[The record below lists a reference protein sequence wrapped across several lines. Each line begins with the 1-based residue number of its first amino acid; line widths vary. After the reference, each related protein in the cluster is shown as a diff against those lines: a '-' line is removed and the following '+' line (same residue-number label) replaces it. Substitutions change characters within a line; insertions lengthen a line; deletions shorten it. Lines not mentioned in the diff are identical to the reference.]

1 MKVKVVNKDK
11 FQIIEIP
18 ADKVLVISDKC
29 TLEAADQR
37 LPYSPIRFVD
47 TDGGIPEFDV
57 DTYCAVCFFY
67 DPVVV
72 TEVSASEDHHEAIFS
87 TGTFMWVSIGKQFVE
102 EDKHTETAYSR
113 EEGEA
118 IIVTTPRGYVQLQRL
133 SEEEKQ
139 DEDRGNFRS
148 MVDLGDF
155 RQVRGGRLDD
165 ATLEQIRAF
174 INAPRESGKDYS
186 NHTPSKW
193 NPRFMFGALQDPMF
207 KDSPN
212 SVLPGYWHNVA
223 LISY

>member
-18 ADKVLVISDKC
+18 ADKVLVISDKR
-29 TLEAADQR
+29 TLEAADQS

-57 DTYCAVCFFY
+57 DKYGAVCFFY
-67 DPVVV
+67 DPVVI
-72 TEVSASEDHHEAIFS
+72 TEMSASEEHHEAIFS

-102 EDKHTETAYSR
+102 EDKHTEKAYSR

-118 IIVTTPRGYVQLQRL
+118 IIVTTPRGYLQLQTL

-148 MVDLGDF
+148 VVGLGDF
-155 RQVRGGRLDD
+155 SQRRGGRLDD
-165 ATLEQIRAF
+165 AAFEQIRAF
-174 INAPRESGKDYS
+174 INVSRESGKDYS
-186 NHTPSKW
+186 NHTPSNW
-193 NPRFMFGALQDPMF
+193 NPMFMLGALQDPEF

-223 LISY
+223 LIGC